1 MSESIAEKLIDIE
14 SVQFSFNKHFTLT
27 SGLKSP
33 VYVDCRKIISF
44 VKERTFIM
52 DAAIKY
58 INENKLE
65 FDLVAGGETAGI
77 PYAAFI
83 SEKIKKP
90 MIYIRK
96 KPKGFGK
103 NQQIEGNFNE
113 KENAILI
120 EDLATDGGSKV
131 IFVEAMRKAG
141 LEVKDIFVIFY
152 YDIFNFEKS
161 PLSKLNVN
169 IHSLCTWKDIISV
182 MKKSNLFIGN
192 DSGLMHLSFASG
204 LKTISLF
211 GPTNDKLY
219 GHSKNDCFVIRTKET
234 FEDFNKIDINPKKSY
249 MNSIESNKV
258 LDLIIENKLL

>member
-1 MSESIAEKLIDIE
+1 MSELIAEKLIDIE

-44 VKERTFIM
+44 VEERTFIM
-52 DAAIKY
+52 DAAVDYIK
-58 INENKLE
+58 ERKLE

-77 PYAAFI
+77 PYSAFI

-96 KPKGFGK
+96 QPKGFGK
-103 NQQIEGNFNE
+103 NQQIEGSFNE
-113 KENAILI
+113 NQKSILI

-141 LEVKDIFVIFY
+141 LVVKDIFVIFY
-152 YDIFNFEKS
+152 YDIFNFEDS
-161 PLSKLNVN
+161 ALSKLNVK

-182 MKKSNLFIGN
+182 LEKRN
-192 DSGLMHLSFASG
+192 
-204 LKTISLF
+204 
-211 GPTNDKLY
+211 
-219 GHSKNDCFVIRTKET
+219 T
-234 FEDFNKIDINPKKSY
+234 FTQTD
-249 MNSIESNKV
+249 
-258 LDLIIENKLL
+258 IENLKEFLSRPEDWRAKNA

>member
-1 MSESIAEKLIDIE
+1 MSELIAEKLIDIE
-14 SVQFSFNKHFTLT
+14 SVQFSFNNHFILT

-44 VKERTFIM
+44 VEERALIM

-58 INENKLE
+58 INKNKLE

-90 MIYIRK
+90 MVYIRK
-96 KPKGFGK
+96 QPKGFGK
-103 NQQIEGNFNE
+103 NQQIEGNFN
-113 KENAILI
+113 KNQKAILV

-141 LEVKDIFVIFY
+141 LTVKDIFVIFY
-152 YDIFNFEKS
+152 YDIFNFEES
-161 PLSKLNVN
+161 VLSKLNVN

-182 MKKSNLFIGN
+182 LERR
-192 DSGLMHLSFASG
+192 
-204 LKTISLF
+204 KTFSQ
-211 GPTNDKLY
+211 TD
-219 GHSKNDCFVIRTKET
+219 
-234 FEDFNKIDINPKKSY
+234 
-249 MNSIESNKV
+249 
-258 LDLIIENKLL
+258 IENLKEFLSRPDDWREKNA